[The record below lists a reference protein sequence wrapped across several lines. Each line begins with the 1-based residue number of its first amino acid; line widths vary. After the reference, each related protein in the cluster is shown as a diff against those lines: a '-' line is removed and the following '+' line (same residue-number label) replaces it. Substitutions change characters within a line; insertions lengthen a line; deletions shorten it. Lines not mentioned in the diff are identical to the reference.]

1 LTDVPTH
8 AVAHAAVTL
17 LNAELCTLPEYG
29 LTAPLEKFNQMV
41 RKVAEKLGVERTIAF
56 LRLGMRD
63 TVGYSVRARVFAV
76 GASGEVGIDM
86 AAARN
91 TNASLSLVVNDI
103 ENWQV
108 KFIEYVSQELDS
120 DLLVRIIEDIHQ
132 PAP

>member
-1 LTDVPTH
+1 
-8 AVAHAAVTL
+8 
-17 LNAELCTLPEYG
+17 
-29 LTAPLEKFNQMV
+29 LTAPLDKFNQMV

-63 TVGYSVRARVFAV
+63 SVGYSVRARVFAV

-120 DLLVRIIEDIHQ
+120 DMLVRIIEDIHQ
-132 PAP
+132 PKA